1 MLPLDRRLLFFLNWR
16 LSPYHKAEVR
26 DLVERPSLTN
36 GRLALIRVRAAEHL
50 RMVALSTVFGL

>member
-16 LSPYHKAEVR
+16 LSRYHKAEVR
-26 DLVERPSLTN
+26 DLVEKPSLS

-50 RMVALSTVFGL
+50 RVVALSTVFGL